1 MTVRR
6 LLEIVEEFREAGL
19 IDLDD
24 EVGMQ
29 FGRSEWVPLKS
40 VSADSEEGALIL
52 CNLEEY

>member
-6 LLEIVEEFREAGL
+6 LLEIVEEFKEAEL

-24 EVGMQ
+24 EVGIQ
-29 FGRSEWVPLKS
+29 LGRSEWVPLKS
-40 VSADSEEGALIL
+40 VSADSEEGVLVL

>member
-6 LLEIVEEFREAGL
+6 LLEIVEEFREAEL